1 MSEQTEVI
9 YAEVTEGDFNDVYDR
24 HRVKGTWDQI
34 EAYVKSFF
42 SKEGL
47 EVAEEIGTGDGYG
60 LEILQE
66 VPDEIEDWDMENHT
80 SITVRKGDPRY
91 EELAE
96 RYETQ
101 VAYYVEAAP
110 YYEEDKNLIKEME
123 ASGEFIDL
131 GEDH

>member
-9 YAEVTEGDFNDVYDR
+9 YAEVVEGDYNDVYDR

-34 EAYVKSFF
+34 ETYVKSFF

-60 LEILQE
+60 LQVWEELPDTLTDWETDKE
-66 VPDEIEDWDMENHT
+66 VP
-80 SITVRKGDPRY
+80 KGDPRY

-96 RYETQ
+96 EFDSQ
-101 VAYYVEAAP
+101 VEYYVEALP
-110 YYEEDKNLIKEME
+110 FDERDKDLIKELE
-123 ASGEFIDL
+123 ASGELVDL
-131 GEDH
+131 DE